1 MRDEL
6 QFLEYNRGWLTEEL
20 ILGDIQTFRHSDETR
35 DLETLVD
42 QLDPNGEPQIRWVYR
57 AAQHIEEGGRR
68 LGIFSGSFNPLT
80 VAHIRMIEAAQKKYD
95 LAEILL
101 ILARANVDKGVF
113 GLSLADRLW
122 MLKAYTANQ
131 EDFSV
136 AACSHGKFI
145 EKIAALKSVYPSET
159 QFSFIVGYDTFIRLF
174 DPKYYT
180 DLQAAL
186 EALFDQCR
194 FIVANRQEYDADA
207 VRQVM
212 EAPDYRRYAGGVD
225 LIELPDFYAEI
236 SSTDIRAQIQA
247 GNSVDHLVPSEVQ
260 EFLKAVQ
267 AYQA

>member
-1 MRDEL
+1 M
-6 QFLEYNRGWLTEEL
+6 
-20 ILGDIQTFRHSDETR
+20 GDIQTSRHSDEHR
-35 DLETLVD
+35 RLERLVD
-42 QLDPNGEPQIRWVYR
+42 QLDPNGKPQIRWVYR
-57 AAQHIEEGGRR
+57 AAQGIEDNSKR

-80 VAHIRMIEAAQKKYD
+80 VAHIEMIEAAQKKYNLD
-95 LAEILL
+95 EILL

-113 GLSLADRLW
+113 GLSLADRLL
-122 MLKAYTANQ
+122 MLKLYAVNR
-131 EDFSV
+131 ENFSV

-145 EKIAALKSVYPSET
+145 EKIEALKPAYPPGT
-159 QFSFIVGYDTFIRLF
+159 HFSFIVGYDTFIRLF

-180 DLQAAL
+180 DLHGAL

-194 FIVANRQEYDADA
+194 FIVANRQGYDVDA

-212 EAPDYRRYAGGVD
+212 ETRDYRRYASGID

-236 SSTDIRAQIQA
+236 SSTDIRTQIQA

>member
-1 MRDEL
+1 ME
-6 QFLEYNRGWLTEEL
+6 NIKTS
-20 ILGDIQTFRHSDETR
+20 RHSDEAR
-35 DLETLVD
+35 DLDALVD
-42 QLDPNGEPQIRWVYR
+42 QLDPNSVPQIRWVYR
-57 AAQHIEEGGRR
+57 AARRINRGGQK

-80 VAHIRMIEAAQKKYD
+80 VAHIKMIEAAQKKYD
-95 LAEILL
+95 LDEILL

-113 GLSLADRLW
+113 GLSLADRLL
-122 MLKAYTANQ
+122 MLKEYTVNR

-145 EKIAALKSVYPSET
+145 EKVEALKSAYPPGSH
-159 QFSFIVGYDTFIRLF
+159 FSFIVGYDTFIRLF

-180 DLQAAL
+180 DLHSAL

-194 FIVANRQEYDADA
+194 FIVANRQDYDAEA
-207 VRQVM
+207 VKQVM
-212 EAPDYRRYAGGVD
+212 ESPDYRRYSSGID

-260 EFLKAVQ
+260 GFLKAVQ

>member
-1 MRDEL
+1 M
-6 QFLEYNRGWLTEEL
+6 
-20 ILGDIQTFRHSDETR
+20 GDIKTSKHSDEDR

-42 QLDPNGEPQIRWVYR
+42 QLDPNGVPQIRWVYR
-57 AAQHIEEGGRR
+57 AARHINRGGQR

-80 VAHIRMIEAAQKKYD
+80 VAHIKMIEAAQKKYD
-95 LAEILL
+95 LDEILL

-113 GLSLADRLW
+113 GLSLADRLL
-122 MLKAYTANQ
+122 MLKEYTVNR

-145 EKIAALKSVYPSET
+145 EKIEALKSAYPPGSH
-159 QFSFIVGYDTFIRLF
+159 FSFIVGYDTFIRLF

-180 DLQAAL
+180 DLHSAL

-194 FIVANRQEYDADA
+194 FIVANRQDYDADA

-212 EAPDYRRYAGGVD
+212 ESPDYRRYASEID

-247 GNSVDHLVPSEVQ
+247 GKSVDHLVPHEIQ
-260 EFLKAVQ
+260 GFLRAVQ
-267 AYQA
+267 AYQV

>member
-1 MRDEL
+1 M
-6 QFLEYNRGWLTEEL
+6 
-20 ILGDIQTFRHSDETR
+20 
-35 DLETLVD
+35 D

-57 AAQHIEEGGRR
+57 ANRHIKKSGRR

-80 VAHIRMIEAAQKKYD
+80 VAHIEMIEAAQKKYHLD
-95 LAEILL
+95 EILL

-113 GLSLADRLW
+113 GLSLANRLL
-122 MLKAYTANQ
+122 MLAQYAANR

-145 EKIAALKSVYPSET
+145 EKIEALKPAYPPST
-159 QFSFIVGYDTFIRLF
+159 HFSFIVGYDTFIRLF

-180 DLQAAL
+180 DLHGAL
-186 EALFDQCR
+186 EVLFNQCR
-194 FIVANRQEYDADA
+194 FIVANRQDYNADA
-207 VRQVM
+207 VRLMM
-212 EAPDYRRYAGGVD
+212 ENPDYRRYAGCID

-236 SSTDIRAQIQA
+236 SSTDIRVQIQA
-247 GNSVDHLVPSEVQ
+247 GNSVNHLVPSEVQ

>member
-1 MRDEL
+1 M
-6 QFLEYNRGWLTEEL
+6 
-20 ILGDIQTFRHSDETR
+20 GDIQTSKHSEENR
-35 DLETLVD
+35 RLETLVD

-57 AAQHIEEGGRR
+57 AARHIKEGDRR

-80 VAHIRMIEAAQKKYD
+80 VAHIKMVEAAQKRYD
-95 LAEILL
+95 LDEILL

-113 GLSLADRLW
+113 GLSLADRLL
-122 MLKAYTANQ
+122 MLKLYAVNR

-145 EKIAALKSVYPSET
+145 EKIEALKPAYPSGT
-159 QFSFIVGYDTFIRLF
+159 HFSFIVGYDTFIRLF

-180 DLQAAL
+180 DLHGAL
-186 EALFDQCR
+186 EALFNQCR
-194 FIVANRQEYDADA
+194 FIVANRQDYDVDA

-212 EAPDYRRYAGGVD
+212 EELDYRRYAGCVD

-247 GNSVDHLVPSEVQ
+247 GNSVDHLAPAEVQ

>member
-1 MRDEL
+1 
-6 QFLEYNRGWLTEEL
+6 LE
-20 ILGDIQTFRHSDETR
+20 DIQTSIHSQENLR
-35 DLETLVD
+35 LERLVD
-42 QLDPNGEPQIRWVYR
+42 QLDPNGEPQIRWIYR
-57 AAQHIEEGGRR
+57 AAQHIRTDGRR

-80 VAHIRMIEAAQKKYD
+80 VAHIKMIEAAQKKYD

-113 GLSLADRLW
+113 GLSLADRLLI
-122 MLKAYTANQ
+122 LKEYAASR

-145 EKIAALKSVYPSET
+145 EKIEALKPAYPSGT
-159 QFSFIVGYDTFIRLF
+159 HFSFIVGYDTFIRLF

-180 DLQAAL
+180 DLHGAL
-186 EALFDQCR
+186 EALFNQCR
-194 FIVANRQEYDADA
+194 FIVANRQDYDADA

-212 EAPDYRRYAGGVD
+212 EAPDYRRYASGID

-236 SSTDIRAQIQA
+236 SSTDIRTQIQA
-247 GNSVDHLVPSEVQ
+247 GNSVDHLVPTEVK

-267 AYQA
+267 AYQV

>member
-1 MRDEL
+1 M
-6 QFLEYNRGWLTEEL
+6 
-20 ILGDIQTFRHSDETR
+20 GDIETSKFSDEIR
-35 DLETLVD
+35 HLETLID
-42 QLDPNGEPQIRWVYR
+42 QLDPNDAPQIRWVYR
-57 AAQHIEEGGRR
+57 AARHIEEGGRR

-80 VAHIRMIEAAQKKYD
+80 VAHIKMIEAAQKNYD
-95 LAEILL
+95 LEEILL

-113 GLSLADRLW
+113 GLSLADRLL
-122 MLKAYTANQ
+122 MLKAYTANR
-131 EDFSV
+131 EGFSV

-145 EKIAALKSVYPSET
+145 EKIEALKPAYPSGT
-159 QFSFIVGYDTFIRLF
+159 HFSFIVGYDTFIRLF

-180 DLQAAL
+180 DLHGAL

-194 FIVANRQEYDADA
+194 FIVANRQDYDADA

-212 EAPDYRRYAGGVD
+212 EAPDYRRYASGID

-236 SSTDIRAQIQA
+236 SSTEIRAQIQV

-260 EFLKAVQ
+260 SFLKAVQ